1 MVGGHILRAE
11 PVGEMPGH
19 PLGQAAVL
27 TNTSVVRCS
36 ATSSA
41 RRS

>member
-1 MVGGHILRAE
+1 VVRGDVLLAE
-11 PVGEMPGH
+11 A
-19 PLGQAAVL
+19 LGQMARQALGLRRVL

-36 ATSSA
+36 AMSSA